1 MVQQFLR
8 PLIGITRKMSAS
20 EIGVSAVIG
29 IAASLNRRNPS
40 EAISAS
46 LAPAQSSAENWVV

>member
-1 MVQQFLR
+1 M
-8 PLIGITRKMSAS
+8 GIIRKMSAS
-20 EIGVSAVIG
+20 EIGDPTVIG
-29 IAASLNRRNPS
+29 IAASLKLRNPS